1 MEELE
6 DKVRG
11 RVGQDEDR
19 KADDGPIRRT
29 ELRIFSFVLRV
40 VGFHSHG

>member
-1 MEELE
+1 MKELE

-19 KADDGPIRRT
+19 KADDGQIRRT
-29 ELRIFSFVLRV
+29 ELRIFSFVLRI